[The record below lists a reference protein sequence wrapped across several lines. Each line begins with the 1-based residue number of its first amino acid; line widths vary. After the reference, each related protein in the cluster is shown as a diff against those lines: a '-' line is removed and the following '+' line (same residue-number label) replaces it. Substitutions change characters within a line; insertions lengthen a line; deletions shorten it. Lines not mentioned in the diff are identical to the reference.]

1 VPDLTYENT
10 AASDPMLKAF
20 LIVFGI
26 GALVLIPSL
35 ALLFAL
41 FKGENPAI
49 TGEYGASTS
58 EPG

>member
-1 VPDLTYENT
+1 MLR
-10 AASDPMLKAF
+10 ASLVIFA
-20 LIVFGI
+20 LGS
-26 GALVLIPSL
+26 LVLIPSL

-58 EPG
+58 EPH